1 LCRRGPWPDAVGL
14 SDTTPLGTSAK
25 NSLERRMLER
35 RSPCRWASG
44 TGTCEKTTRVRCAG
58 QEGWTVERHSERMF
72 LAVLMN
78 PTQPRRPA
86 DAVRRRIALAVTEL
100 RVHRG
105 WSTFELAQRAEVSE
119 SRIEAIEAAT
129 DPGDLDTL
137 AALAD
142 AFNVP
147 VRRLVEKTSSLDH

>member
-1 LCRRGPWPDAVGL
+1 
-14 SDTTPLGTSAK
+14 
-25 NSLERRMLER
+25 
-35 RSPCRWASG
+35 
-44 TGTCEKTTRVRCAG
+44 
-58 QEGWTVERHSERMF
+58 
-72 LAVLMN
+72 
-78 PTQPRRPA
+78 
-86 DAVRRRIALAVTEL
+86 VRRRIALAVTEL

-129 DPGDLDTL
+129 DTGDLDTL